1 MTFRALAYGYT
12 PGLLGVIPIC
22 GGVVGGIWA
31 IVLVII
37 AGKLGH
43 GTDWWR
49 SILAYFLPTILC
61 CCLLMG
67 LATAMGLLG
76 SFASR

>member
-1 MTFRALAYGYT
+1 
-12 PGLLGVIPIC
+12 LLGVVPIC
-22 GGVVGGIWA
+22 GGIVGAIWA

-49 SILAYFLPTILC
+49 AILAYFLPIILC
-61 CCLLMG
+61 CCLLTW
-67 LATAMGLLG
+67 LATALGLIG
-76 SFASR
+76 TFANL